1 MHGRKNIRYQNSC
14 SIPHNPEYFV
24 GDSFRRQQHR
34 RISVTVLEIFE
45 VIFQQHISATTFPG
59 K

>member
-1 MHGRKNIRYQNSC
+1 M
-14 SIPHNPEYFV
+14 HNPEDLA
-24 GDSFRRQQHR
+24 GDFFRRQQHG
-34 RISVTVLEIFE
+34 RISVTVLAVLD